1 MAAWEAAL
9 SSSDLVTPY
18 REIMSARPDPEVV
31 VARTLCGD
39 DEREDATLRWY
50 VDSDKRELCTGLFA
64 LLLVFVD
71 LSS

>member
-1 MAAWEAAL
+1 MAAWEASL
-9 SSSDLVTPY
+9 SLSDLLTPY
-18 REIMSARPDPEVV
+18 RDIMSARLDPAV
-31 VARTLCGD
+31 VAATLCGD

-50 VDSDKRELCTGLFA
+50 VASDKSELCTGLFS

>member
-1 MAAWEAAL
+1 
-9 SSSDLVTPY
+9 
-18 REIMSARPDPEVV
+18 MSARLDPAV
-31 VARTLCGD
+31 VAATLCGD

-50 VDSDKRELCTGLFA
+50 VASDKSELCTGLFS

>member
-1 MAAWEAAL
+1 
-9 SSSDLVTPY
+9 
-18 REIMSARPDPEVV
+18 MSARPDPEVV

-50 VDSDKRELCTGLFA
+50 VASDKSELCTGLFA